1 MTKFNTDLAN
11 GQLQEVGEKNGWQ
24 FMSPWDYFYEGILY
38 GMELGMENKKTEIHY
53 AFSHEV
59 LGVVAH
65 NFFKTKEE
73 AEEAR
78 KFLKSLSEENESLE
92 GILKVSEVV
101 EVEGHI
107 DENYSQIEGES
118 KITASEAKKLFDLI

>member
-1 MTKFNTDLAN
+1 MTKFNTDLAFDR
-11 GQLQEVGEKNGWQ
+11 LEALGENAKWQ
-24 FMSPWDYFYEGILY
+24 YMSPWDYFYEGILY
-38 GMELGMENKKTEIHY
+38 GLGLENQNTEVHY
-53 AFSHEV
+53 TFSQEV
-59 LGVVAH
+59 LGVMAH

-78 KFLKSLSEENESLE
+78 KFLKSLSEENENLA